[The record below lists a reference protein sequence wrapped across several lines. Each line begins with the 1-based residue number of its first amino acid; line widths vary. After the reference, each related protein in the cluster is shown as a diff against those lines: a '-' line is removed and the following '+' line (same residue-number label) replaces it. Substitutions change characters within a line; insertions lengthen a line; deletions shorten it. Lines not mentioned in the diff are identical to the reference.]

1 MSGPFQFGTNEG
13 INMATVLVT
22 GGTGT
27 LGRLVVH
34 ELMKIGQQARI
45 LTRNANSAVPSDV
58 QVSVSNLADRSSLNE
73 ATQGID
79 SIIHCAS
86 NPAKATEDIDG
97 TRALLECAASNGVRY
112 FVYISIVGV
121 DRADAPYY
129 KTKHTVE
136 QIVRGSDIPSV
147 ILRATQFHSFVAGLI
162 QKLDVDTL
170 DEVLVPAG
178 VRLQTIEAEEVAQ
191 RLAELTKTK
200 QTGYVDDVGGP
211 EILAIEDMVKD
222 FLVARGRQATVR
234 SVDPKG
240 SPWVAWT
247 GEAHLCPKH
256 RYGKVTWQQFLCSEY
271 GSA

>member
-1 MSGPFQFGTNEG
+1 
-13 INMATVLVT
+13 MATVLVT

-27 LGRLVVH
+27 IGRLVVR

-97 TRALLECAASNGVRY
+97 TGGLSECAASNGVRY

-147 ILRATQFHSFVAGLI
+147 VLRATQFHSFVAGLI
-162 QKLDVDTL
+162 QKLGVDTL

-191 RLAELTKTK
+191 RLVELTKTR